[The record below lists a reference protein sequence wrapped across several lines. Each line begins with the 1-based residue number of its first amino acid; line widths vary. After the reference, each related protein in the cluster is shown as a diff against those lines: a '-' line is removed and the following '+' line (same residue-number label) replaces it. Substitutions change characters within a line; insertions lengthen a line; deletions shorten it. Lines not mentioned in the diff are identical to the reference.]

1 MLKRI
6 MAAVVLLAVGSVT
19 HLNAAGGV
27 LARFDGGIG
36 VDPVSS
42 FSFPLHAPDAT
53 GQTFEN
59 VTRNIVRG
67 VRSSTA
73 IWRIADL
80 KAVVD
85 VDGRIRVAGRGL
97 LIGSGDQIGQSLNL
111 LVVATLI
118 CDAQAPF
125 VELNSAD
132 SMNGNSFEGAV
143 PLDRRGDFHIDA
155 VLRSTA
161 GDPVPSEC
169 ASPLLLIRAR
179 SGAWLAAGIPQFGRD
194 Y

>member
-1 MLKRI
+1 MLKKT
-6 MAAVVLLAVGSVT
+6 MVAVVLLAVGWVP
-19 HLNAAGGV
+19 HLDASGGV

-42 FSFPLHAPDAT
+42 FAFPLHTIDAT

-59 VTRNIVRG
+59 VTRNLVRG
-67 VRSSTA
+67 VRPSTA

-85 VDGRIRVAGRGL
+85 GDGRIRVAGRGL
-97 LIGSGDQIGQSLNL
+97 LIGGGDQIGQSLNL

-125 VELNSAD
+125 IELNSAD
-132 SMNGNSFEGAV
+132 SVNGNSFDGAA

-155 VLRSTA
+155 MLRSPS
-161 GDPVPSEC
+161 GDPIPSEC

-179 SGAWLAAGIPQFGRD
+179 SGAWLAAGIPRFD
-194 Y
+194 KD